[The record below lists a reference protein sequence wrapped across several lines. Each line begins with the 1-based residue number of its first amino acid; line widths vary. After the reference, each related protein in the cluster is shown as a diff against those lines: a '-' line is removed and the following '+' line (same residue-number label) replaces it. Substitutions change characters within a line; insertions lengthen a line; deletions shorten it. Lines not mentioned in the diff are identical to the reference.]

1 LQARLI
7 QMIPACSDQIFGE
20 FRCAPPSTSMKSY
33 APVAIIAGVLFIAL
47 AGGTSLFLWK
57 ERTAQTKTAS
67 IKNGKPGAEPPQVR
81 GPFNARVKIEEFG
94 DFQCPSCAA
103 LSPALSQ
110 SEQKY
115 HGRLCVI
122 FRQFPLA
129 SHPHAQ
135 EAARAAEAAGLQ
147 GRFWEMHD
155 LLYGSQLVWTRAAD
169 TRELFNQ
176 FAKSLGIDVE
186 RFKIDLES
194 EQVKRRIDADQQR
207 AASLGVNSTPAIF
220 INGRRLPDS
229 SLNQKALQEA
239 IDAAANP
246 KAR

>member
-1 LQARLI
+1 
-7 QMIPACSDQIFGE
+7 
-20 FRCAPPSTSMKSY
+20 MKRY
-33 APVAIIAGVLFIAL
+33 LPFAIVAGVFFIA
-47 AGGTSLFLWK
+47 AGLGTSLFLWK
-57 ERTAQTKTAS
+57 ERMIGAREIKTTVD
-67 IKNGKPGAEPPQVR
+67 KPGAEPPHVR
-81 GPFNARVKIEEFG
+81 GPLNARVKIEEFG

-110 SEQKY
+110 AEQKY
-115 HGRLCVI
+115 HGKLCVI

-155 LLYGSQLVWTRAAD
+155 LLYGSQLMWTRAAE

-176 FAKSLGIDVE
+176 FAKSLGLDVE

-194 EQVKRRIDADQQR
+194 EQVKARIVADQQR
-207 AASLGVNSTPAIF
+207 AASLGVSRTPAIF
-220 INGRRLPDS
+220 INGERLPDS

-239 IDAAANP
+239 IERAVNV
-246 KAR
+246 KSR

>member
-1 LQARLI
+1 
-7 QMIPACSDQIFGE
+7 
-20 FRCAPPSTSMKSY
+20 MKRY
-33 APVAIIAGVLFIAL
+33 LPFAIVTVVLFIAL
-47 AGGTSLFLWK
+47 GAGRSLFFWK
-57 ERTAQTKTAS
+57 QRTAQTKKVSTQT
-67 IKNGKPGAEPPQVR
+67 GKPGAEPSHIR
-81 GPFNARVKIEEFG
+81 GSPNAQVKIEEFG

-103 LSPALSQ
+103 LLPALNQ
-110 SEQKY
+110 AEQKY
-115 HGRLCVI
+115 HGKLCVI

-176 FAKSLGIDVE
+176 FAKSLGLDVE

-207 AASLGVNSTPAIF
+207 ATSLGVNRTPAIF
-220 INGRRLPDS
+220 INGRQLPDS
-229 SLNQKALQEA
+229 SLNQKALQESIERA
-239 IDAAANP
+239 VNQQ
-246 KAR
+246 AR

>member
-1 LQARLI
+1 
-7 QMIPACSDQIFGE
+7 MK
-20 FRCAPPSTSMKSY
+20 RCLPFAI
-33 APVAIIAGVLFIAL
+33 VAVVFFIA
-47 AGGTSLFLWK
+47 AGAGTSLFFWK
-57 ERTAQTKTAS
+57 EGAQKTKTDLV
-67 IKNGKPGAEPPQVR
+67 KEPQVRLGPKLGAEPAHVR
-81 GPFNARVKIEEFG
+81 GSPNARVRIEEFG

-103 LSPALSQ
+103 LSPALNQ
-110 SEQKY
+110 AEQKY
-115 HGRLCVI
+115 HGKLCVV

-129 SHPHAQ
+129 NHKNAQ

-176 FAKSLGIDVE
+176 FAKSLGLDLE

-194 EQVKRRIDADQQR
+194 EQVEARIDADQQR
-207 AASLGVNSTPAIF
+207 AASLGVNRTPEIF
-220 INGRRLPDS
+220 INGQRLPDS
-229 SLNQKALQEA
+229 SLNQKALQDA
-239 IDAAANP
+239 IERAVNP

>member
-1 LQARLI
+1 MQRYL
-7 QMIPACSDQIFGE
+7 PF
-20 FRCAPPSTSMKSY
+20 
-33 APVAIIAGVLFIAL
+33 AIVAGVFFIAA

-57 ERTAQTKTAS
+57 ERMIGVREIKTTLD
-67 IKNGKPGAEPPQVR
+67 KPGAEPPHVR
-81 GPFNARVKIEEFG
+81 GPLNARAKIEEFG

-103 LSPALSQ
+103 LSPALNQ
-110 SEQKY
+110 TEQKY
-115 HGRLCVI
+115 HGKLCVI

-169 TRELFNQ
+169 TREVFNQ
-176 FAKSLGIDVE
+176 FAKSLGLDVE
-186 RFKIDLES
+186 RFKIDMES
-194 EQVKRRIDADQQR
+194 EQVKARIVADQQR

-229 SLNQKALQEA
+229 SLNQKALQES
-239 IDAAANP
+239 IDAEVNQQ
-246 KAR
+246 AR

>member
-1 LQARLI
+1 MEGANDWSAGNKDDSRQA
-7 QMIPACSDQIFGE
+7 GH
-20 FRCAPPSTSMKSY
+20 
-33 APVAIIAGVLFIAL
+33 
-47 AGGTSLFLWK
+47 
-57 ERTAQTKTAS
+57 
-67 IKNGKPGAEPPQVR
+67 VR
-81 GPFNARVKIEEFG
+81 GPLNARVKIEEFG

-110 SEQKY
+110 AEQKY
-115 HGRLCVI
+115 HGKLYVI

-155 LLYGSQLVWTRAAD
+155 LLYGSQLMWTRAAE

-176 FAKSLGIDVE
+176 FAKSLGLDVE

-194 EQVKRRIDADQQR
+194 EQVKARIVADQQR
-207 AASLGVNSTPAIF
+207 AASLGVNRTPAIF
-220 INGRRLPDS
+220 INGERLPDS

-239 IDAAANP
+239 IEGAVNV
-246 KAR
+246 KSR

>member
-1 LQARLI
+1 
-7 QMIPACSDQIFGE
+7 
-20 FRCAPPSTSMKSY
+20 MKRY
-33 APVAIIAGVLFIAL
+33 LPFAIVAGVFFTA
-47 AGGTSLFLWK
+47 AGVGTSLFLWK
-57 ERTAQTKTAS
+57 ERMIGAREIKTTVD
-67 IKNGKPGAEPPQVR
+67 KPGAEPPHVR
-81 GPFNARVKIEEFG
+81 GPLNARAKIEEFG

-103 LSPALSQ
+103 LSPALNQ
-110 SEQKY
+110 TEQKY
-115 HGRLCVI
+115 RGKLCVI

-129 SHPHAQ
+129 SHRHAQ
-135 EAARAAEAAGLQ
+135 EAARNAEAAGLQ

-176 FAKSLGIDVE
+176 FAKSLGLDVE
-186 RFKIDLES
+186 RFKIDMES
-194 EQVKRRIDADQQR
+194 EQVKERIVADQQR

-239 IDAAANP
+239 IDAAV
-246 KAR
+246 KK